1 MPIIS
6 PDTIGVKL
14 NVPVT
19 VDPYDT
25 STFTLI
31 SGYVNV
37 WYPVPVEPK
46 LTNFSLSKL
55 LEIVAPIPASASLNE
70 LSSTFI
76 T

>member
-1 MPIIS
+1 VPIIS

-37 WYPVPVEPK
+37 
-46 LTNFSLSKL
+46 
-55 LEIVAPIPASASLNE
+55 
-70 LSSTFI
+70 
-76 T
+76 